1 MSTRLDSTGPG
12 SVCQAALEGDNKWL
26 LIVGNDTVRGGP
38 ATSESSCR
46 DQLLH
51 RARIAQNNQL
61 GAGQLARTDTA
72 LHPAHVYF
80 DPA

>member
-46 DQLLH
+46 D
-51 RARIAQNNQL
+51 
-61 GAGQLARTDTA
+61 
-72 LHPAHVYF
+72 
-80 DPA
+80 